1 MAIFR
6 KRKRQELRE
15 VCREMYGDDFIAL
28 YDQLGMGS
36 PIGTLETTIEVLSK
50 IERAKQIMA
59 GKKVR

>member
-1 MAIFR
+1 MG
-6 KRKRQELRE
+6 KRKERKLRE
-15 VCREMYGDDFIAL
+15 LCQKMYGDDFIAL